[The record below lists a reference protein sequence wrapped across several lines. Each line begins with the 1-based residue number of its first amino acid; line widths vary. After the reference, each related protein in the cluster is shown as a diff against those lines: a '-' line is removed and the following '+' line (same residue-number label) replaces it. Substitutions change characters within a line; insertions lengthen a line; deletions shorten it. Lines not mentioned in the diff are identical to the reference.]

1 MVKHWEQMIMERQV
15 TECVSTEELFVL
27 WQVMQQMEA
36 PENGEICYP
45 EIDRRTF
52 HIDGKLS
59 EQGYDGTVYLLR
71 EPDMRAYIQQGS
83 GMPAIVD
90 ARRMIREKGIRF
102 EPALKLSLIHIYR
115 QALRGARDAVSG
127 SHTGGKPGAYQGRG
141 EVRLH
146 QGL

>member
-90 ARRMIREKGIRF
+90 ARRMIRR
-102 EPALKLSLIHIYR
+102 
-115 QALRGARDAVSG
+115 RGSASSR
-127 SHTGGKPGAYQGRG
+127 
-141 EVRLH
+141 RL
-146 QGL
+146 GM